1 MGETEV
7 RLEAEIEEEE
17 LDEAGEAPATD
28 STHDSSDSVR
38 LYFREISNFPL
49 LSGEQEVEIA
59 KLIEAGRNEVE
70 NEVLG
75 SPMTLDFVIK
85 MGARVE
91 AGCAYPRDMFKENQ
105 ESADADEEVRSRIHE
120 KQLKKLLSVTTKLR
134 SLLHRTEDIEKELE
148 SAPRPV
154 LKRKLEKSQLKLKQ
168 NIRRELH
175 RLQLSDHFHEVVI
188 AQMHRFL
195 HEMKDAHALIRRYGE
210 TIDRTR
216 SQPLGGEA
224 EAEDCRHV
232 PEVHGD
238 QENVVDIAVRM
249 KQAQKTLKEVER
261 RVRATTD
268 EFARSLATIAAGQNK
283 SRCAWKALT
292 EANLRLV
299 VSLAKR
305 HRNRGVG
312 FLDLI
317 QEGNIGLMR
326 AVDKFDYR
334 RGFKFSTYAKWWIQ
348 QAISLAI
355 ANQSRTIR
363 IPVSMIV
370 KVNNMLRGTRLLTQ
384 RLGREPSHEEIA
396 EQIGIPVD
404 EVWEILKFVK
414 EPISAETRRG
424 TKKPGLF
431 SDFIEDE
438 IAPASDEAEGRGN
451 PGELTRK
458 LLETLTPLEEQVLRM
473 RFGIGKKIDYTWDEL
488 GSQLGL
494 VRKRVRQ
501 IEAKALRKL
510 RHTYAQHETRY

>member
-1 MGETEV
+1 MP
-7 RLEAEIEEEE
+7 
-17 LDEAGEAPATD
+17 D
-28 STHDSSDSVR
+28 
-38 LYFREISNFPL
+38 
-49 LSGEQEVEIA
+49 
-59 KLIEAGRNEVE
+59 
-70 NEVLG
+70 
-75 SPMTLDFVIK
+75 
-85 MGARVE
+85 
-91 AGCAYPRDMFKENQ
+91 
-105 ESADADEEVRSRIHE
+105 
-120 KQLKKLLSVTTKLR
+120 
-134 SLLHRTEDIEKELE
+134 
-148 SAPRPV
+148 
-154 LKRKLEKSQLKLKQ
+154 
-168 NIRRELH
+168 
-175 RLQLSDHFHEVVI
+175 
-188 AQMHRFL
+188 
-195 HEMKDAHALIRRYGE
+195 
-210 TIDRTR
+210 
-216 SQPLGGEA
+216 
-224 EAEDCRHV
+224 
-232 PEVHGD
+232 VHGD
-238 QENVVDIAVRM
+238 QENVLDIAMRM
-249 KQAQKTLKEVER
+249 KQAQKTFKEVER
-261 RVRATTD
+261 RVKATTD
-268 EFARSLATIAAGQNK
+268 EVARSLATIAAGQNK

-299 VSLAKR
+299 VSLTKR

-363 IPVSMIV
+363 MPVSMIV

-384 RLGREPSHEEIA
+384 RLGRKPSHEEIA

-424 TKKPGLF
+424 SKKPGLF

-438 IAPASDEAEGRGN
+438 IAPASDEAEIRGN

-473 RFGIGKKIDYTWDEL
+473 RFGIGTKIDYTWDEL
-488 GSQLGL
+488 GSQLGF